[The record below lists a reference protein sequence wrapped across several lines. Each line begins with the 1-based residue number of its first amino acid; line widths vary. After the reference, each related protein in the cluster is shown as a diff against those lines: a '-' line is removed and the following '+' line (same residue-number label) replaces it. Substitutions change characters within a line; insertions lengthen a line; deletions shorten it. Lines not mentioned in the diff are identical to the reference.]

1 MSKKKVGIIGQ
12 GSVGSALARG
22 LQKVGYEVKTAGKD
36 QNAVRDAA
44 SSANIVIL
52 AVPFGELDATI
63 KEAGKSLDGKIVVDV
78 TNAIGPGKD
87 LAVGFTT
94 SGAEELQK
102 KIPQSKVVK
111 AFNTVFAKFMDSGRV
126 DGKQLTAFIAG
137 DDARAKSE
145 VMELA
150 RDIGFDAVDSGPL
163 KNARMLEPMAYLN
176 IQLGYGQKM
185 GTDIGFQLIRAA

>member
-1 MSKKKVGIIGQ
+1 M
-12 GSVGSALARG
+12 
-22 LQKVGYEVKTAGKD
+22 
-36 QNAVRDAA
+36 
-44 SSANIVIL
+44 
-52 AVPFGELDATI
+52 
-63 KEAGKSLDGKIVVDV
+63 
-78 TNAIGPGKD
+78 
-87 LAVGFTT
+87 
-94 SGAEELQK
+94 
-102 KIPQSKVVK
+102 VK